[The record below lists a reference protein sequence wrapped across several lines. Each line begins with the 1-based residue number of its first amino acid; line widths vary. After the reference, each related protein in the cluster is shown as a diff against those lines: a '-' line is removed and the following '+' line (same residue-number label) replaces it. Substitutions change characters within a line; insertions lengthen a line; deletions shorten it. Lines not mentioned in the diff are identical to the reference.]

1 MSRAHLG
8 FWAKNANFI
17 IGGSIVGILL
27 LLAVLAPFI
36 SPFDPMQLRIE
47 ESLLG
52 PGGQYLFGTEK
63 SGADILSILLHGTRL
78 SFEIGV
84 TATLVCV
91 FIGLVLGSIAGY
103 FGGWLDSVLMRM
115 LDIIFAFP
123 GIILAIAIATVMGAS
138 KTNVIFALIFTG
150 WAGYTRLVRGE
161 VRSLREK
168 EYIQAAEAI
177 GLSTVRIIVFHIW
190 PNLVSPI
197 LVAAT
202 FGIAGCILT
211 ESSLSFLGIGVPPG
225 TPSWGALLDQGRD
238 VLIDA
243 PHVST
248 FPGLAIMIT
257 ILGFNFLGEGLRE
270 RLDPKG

>member
-1 MSRAHLG
+1 MG
-8 FWAKNANFI
+8 
-17 IGGSIVGILL
+17 VLL
-27 LLAVLAPFI
+27 VIAVLAPWI
-36 SPFDPMQLRIE
+36 SPFAPDRLVLE
-47 ESLLG
+47 ESLMG
-52 PGGQYLFGTEK
+52 PGGIHPLGTDK
-63 SGADILSILLHGTRL
+63 SGADILSILFHGTRL

-91 FIGLVLGSIAGY
+91 FIGLILGSVAGY
-103 FGGWLDSVLMRM
+103 FGGWLDTILMRL

-138 KTNVIFALIFTG
+138 KANVIFALIFTG

-161 VRSLREK
+161 VRSLKEK

-177 GLSTVRIIVFHIW
+177 GMNTTRIIVFHLW

-238 VLIDA
+238 VLLDA
-243 PHVST
+243 PHIST
-248 FPGLAIMIT
+248 FPGLAIMVT

>member
-1 MSRAHLG
+1 MSRAHLSS
-8 FWAKNANFI
+8 WQKNANFI
-17 IGGSIVGILL
+17 LGGGLISLIL
-27 LLAVLAPFI
+27 VLAILAPWI
-36 SPFDPMQLRIE
+36 APYDPNLLSLE
-47 ESLLG
+47 DSLLPPSAG
-52 PGGQYLFGTEK
+52 HWLGTDK
-63 SGADILSILLHGTRL
+63 SGADVLSILLHGTRL

-84 TATLVCV
+84 TATIICV

-103 FGGWLDSVLMRM
+103 FGGWLDTTLMRF

-138 KTNVIFALIFTG
+138 KANVIFALTFTG

-161 VRSLREK
+161 VRALKERE
-168 EYIQAAEAI
+168 YVQAAQAM
-177 GLSTVRIIVFHIW
+177 GMKTSRIIVLHIW
-190 PNLVSPI
+190 PNLVSPV

-202 FGIAGCILT
+202 FGIAGCILA

-238 VLIDA
+238 VLLDA
-243 PHVST
+243 PHIST

-257 ILGFNFLGEGLRE
+257 ILAFNFLGEGLRE

>member
-1 MSRAHLG
+1 MTYWQR
-8 FWAKNANFI
+8 NANFM
-17 IGGSIVGILL
+17 IGGSIVSLLL
-27 LLAVLAPFI
+27 LLALLAPWI
-36 SPFDPMQLRIE
+36 APFAPDRLILE
-47 ESLLG
+47 ESMQGPNAIHLLG
-52 PGGQYLFGTEK
+52 TDK
-63 SGADILSILLHGTRL
+63 SGADIFSIILHGTRL

-91 FIGLVLGSIAGY
+91 FIGLILGSLAGY
-103 FGGWLDSVLMRM
+103 WGGWLDTIMMRI

-138 KTNVIFALIFTG
+138 KANVIFALIFTG

-161 VRSLREK
+161 VRALKEK
-168 EYIQAAEAI
+168 EYIQAAEAV
-177 GLSTVRIIVFHIW
+177 GMSTMRIIVFHLW
-190 PNLVSPI
+190 PNLISPI

-202 FGIAGCILT
+202 FGVAGCILT

-238 VLIDA
+238 VLLDA
-243 PHVST
+243 PHIST